1 MKMRTRL
8 ADRRL
13 PVYTKGE
20 ELVNTLSH
28 GLGVP
33 LAIAALVLCVFK
45 AVTHRGLIEIVAS
58 SVYGGCLILL
68 YSMSA
73 LYHGLKPGTGKK
85 VLQILDH
92 CAIYLLIAGSYTLVC
107 LGVLRRAD
115 PVLGWSI
122 FTLEWGLTALAV
134 TLNAIDLRKFEVFSM
149 ICYIG
154 MGWAI
159 IPVAGKLWQTMGP
172 AGFWLTLAGG
182 IAYTVGAVLF
192 TVGIKVRWMHSL
204 FHLFVLAGSVL
215 HFFAFYL
222 YGI

>member
-1 MKMRTRL
+1 MKQRTRL

-13 PVYTKGE
+13 PVYSRAE
-20 ELVNTLSH
+20 EIANTVTH
-28 GLGVP
+28 GLGIP
-33 LAIAALVLCVFK
+33 LAAAALVLCVIK
-45 AVTHRGLIEIVAS
+45 AVTHRGVIEVAAS
-58 SVYGGCLILL
+58 SIYGGCMILL

-73 LYHGLKPGTGKK
+73 VYHGLRPGTGKK
-85 VLQILDH
+85 VMQILDH
-92 CAIYLLIAGSYTLVC
+92 CAIYLLIAGSYTLIC
-107 LGVLRRAD
+107 LGALRRID

-122 FTLEWGLTALAV
+122 FTLEWALAALAV
-134 TLNAIDLRKFEVFSM
+134 TLNAIDLRRFEVFSM

-159 IPVAGKLWQTMGP
+159 IPVAGKLWQAMGP

-192 TVGIKVRWMHSL
+192 TVGIRVRWMHSI
-204 FHLFVLAGSVL
+204 FHVLVVAGSVL